1 MKIDLCKLFNVKEG
15 EEFILET
22 KVGWFNDLK
31 YKIENNIIKVATIEY
46 SDYSQSSFN
55 LNEFVYIEKI
65 IKLPKK
71 KKFSQDTLNFFK
83 CIDKK
88 YKWIAKDKSG
98 DIFGFEEKPKKDKYV
113 WLCEEYDYCLD
124 NTCCIDGLN
133 QSLFNEILWE
143 DDEPIYIDDYVER
156 KDNIR

>member
-1 MKIDLCKLFNVKEG
+1 MKIDLCRLFGVEEG

-22 KVGWFNDLK
+22 KDGWFNDLK

-71 KKFSQDTLNFFK
+71 KQFSQDTLNFFK
-83 CIDKK
+83 CIDKRWR
-88 YKWIAKDKSG
+88 YIAKDKNGTISA
-98 DIFGFEEKPKKDKYV
+98 FGSKPTKKERC
-113 WLCEEYDYCLD
+113 WLNYEGFDCLD
-124 NTCCIDGLN
+124 VFKD
-133 QSLFNEILWE
+133 SLFDKIHWE
-143 DDEPIYIDDYVER
+143 DEEPIYIDDYVER
-156 KDNIR
+156 